1 MDKKWTIASI
11 AVAIL
16 VAVKWLPVEELAKAM
31 RLLPDNIISD
41 RAEIQFVDKEIRGA
55 VRRYVRS
62 EERNNGGKHSDH
74 EVQTSEADTE
84 PTVAHADKASSRA
97 RIQSYLSKA
106 SNEER

>member
-16 VAVKWLPVEELAKAM
+16 VAIKWLPLEELAKAT

-41 RAEIQFVDKEIRGA
+41 RVEIQFVDKEIRGA

-62 EERNNGGKHSDH
+62 QERDNGSKHSDD

-84 PTVAHADKASSRA
+84 PSVAHADTASSRS

-106 SNEER
+106 SNED

>member
-16 VAVKWLPVEELAKAM
+16 VAIKWLPLEELAKAT

-62 EERNNGGKHSDH
+62 EERDNGDKHSDYDLTQVS
-74 EVQTSEADTE
+74 EVNEVISSMSFDA
-84 PTVAHADKASSRA
+84 ASA
-97 RIQSYLSKA
+97 GVRIQDYLSK
-106 SNEER
+106 SID

>member
-16 VAVKWLPVEELAKAM
+16 VAIKWLPLEELAKAT

-62 EERNNGGKHSDH
+62 EERDNGSKHSDDDLTQVSNVN
-74 EVQTSEADTE
+74 EVTSG
-84 PTVAHADKASSRA
+84 ASFDAASA
-97 RIQSYLSKA
+97 SVRIQDYLSK
-106 SNEER
+106 SID

>member
-16 VAVKWLPVEELAKAM
+16 VAIKWLPLEELAKAT

-41 RAEIQFVDKEIRGA
+41 RAEIQFVDKEIRGT

-62 EERNNGGKHSDH
+62 EERDNENTQDLDDLTQVSNVN
-74 EVQTSEADTE
+74 EVISSNSFDA
-84 PTVAHADKASSRA
+84 ASA
-97 RIQSYLSKA
+97 GIRIQDYLSK
-106 SNEER
+106 SID